1 MANACAPQPSIW
13 AAVWRSFGALPAWVK
28 IWMVVILAPVNLASL
43 AFLDRP
49 SGAWIAALAIGGM
62 ALSWIA
68 LFYSRGFS
76 KLVSAGH
83 VFPWT
88 PLVLLLIFARPEA
101 AGAYGVYLTVLLVID
116 LISLA
121 FDYNDARLWL
131 RGDRTAVI

>member
-1 MANACAPQPSIW
+1 MGG
-13 AAVWRSFGALPAWVK
+13 R
-28 IWMVVILAPVNLASL
+28 L
-43 AFLDRP
+43 AFLWRSAHLGQAVDGAD

-83 VFPWT
+83 VFTWT
-88 PLVLLLIFARPEA
+88 PLVLLLVFAHPEA
-101 AGAYGVYLTVLLVID
+101 AGAYGVYLTMLPVID

-131 RGDRTAVI
+131 RGDRSAVT